1 MTPDQIADR
10 LRLDVVAPML
20 DPLAV
25 EPDDAAE
32 LRRWLP
38 TLDAADLARV
48 AQTADA
54 LLGHLGVWTM
64 PDPDLLAAAPDD
76 PGRPP
81 GLLRIAALLAT
92 VPEVRAFH
100 AARGIADADSWGA
113 LSLFGVQLR
122 IDRAAYDGTF
132 GLRTAL
138 WLTAPWSG
146 ALYWLGRLQLNLFD
160 LPGEGRWL
168 SAHIPRTGPL
178 TPGDVDASFARAYAF
193 FDLHFPDLPVR
204 GFHCR
209 SWLLDPQLLEVVA
222 PGSNIARFQ
231 QRWLLTDELAPGNA
245 DALYF
250 TFAQRGDLDLGALP
264 QETSLQR
271 GIVGRIQAGGEW
283 HVRAGTIPRRPP
295 VV

>member
-1 MTPDQIADR
+1 MTPEQIADR
-10 LRLDVVAPML
+10 LALDRVRPLL

-32 LRRWLP
+32 LMRWLP
-38 TLDAADLARV
+38 TLDAADHARV
-48 AQTADA
+48 ATAADA
-54 LLGHLGVWTM
+54 VLGHLGVYRM
-64 PDPDLLAAAPDD
+64 PDPDLFAAVPDEAA
-76 PGRPP
+76 RPP
-81 GLLRIAALLAT
+81 GLLRLAALLAS

-100 AARGIADADSWGA
+100 ADRGIPDADSWTA

-160 LPGEGRWL
+160 VPEQGRWL

-178 TPGDVDASFARAYAF
+178 DPGAVDASFARAYAF
-193 FDLHFPDLPVR
+193 FDRHFPDLPVR
-204 GFHCR
+204 GLHCR
-209 SWLLDPQLLEVVA
+209 SWLLDPQLLETVA
-222 PGSNIARFQ
+222 PESNIARFQ
-231 QRWLLTDELAPGNA
+231 QRWRLTDELAPGNA

-250 TFAQRGDLDLGALP
+250 TFALRGDLDLERLP

-271 GIVGRIQAGGEW
+271 GIVGRVRGGGEW
-283 HVRAGTIPRRPP
+283 HVRTGTIPR
-295 VV
+295 